1 MACILKNVISSAA
14 GCKENPAGLSNYC
27 MVVPLDSDHITTIGV
42 NDAKNQYVIT
52 PAGGTTG
59 TPATALKGFRIE
71 FKGQTGQVTSEDN
84 GGGKGWTVTGTG
96 RVEKNTDDMAY
107 VARILSNMDG
117 KYLVFFPT
125 GNIAEDGAEW
135 LVVGNPFGD
144 SEFTVTSDT
153 GAARGDDHGQT
164 FQVVNSYQLYP
175 EVKWYGTITKEAD
188 PESAALVDDTSDNI
202 TITD

>member
-1 MACILKNVISSAA
+1 MACILKNVISANS
-14 GCKENPAGLSNYC
+14 GCIENPAGLSNYC

-42 NDAKNQYVIT
+42 NDAKNQYVIK
-52 PAGGTTG
+52 PASSETG
-59 TPATALKGFRIE
+59 LKGFRIE

-107 VARILSNMDG
+107 VSRILSNMDG

-125 GNIAEDGAEW
+125 GNIATEGQEW

-164 FQVVNSYQLYP
+164 FNVVNSYQLYP
-175 EVKWYGTITKEAD
+175 EVKWYGTITKEVD
-188 PESAALVDDTSDNI
+188 PSSSELVVDTTDNI
-202 TITD
+202 TIEN

>member
-1 MACILKNVISSAA
+1 MACILKNVISSGA
-14 GCKENPAGLSNYC
+14 GCKENPSGVSNYC
-27 MVVPLDSDHITTIGV
+27 MVVPLDSDHIASIGV

-52 PAGGTTG
+52 PAG
-59 TPATALKGFRIE
+59 TAAAGLKGFRID

-107 VARILSNMDG
+107 VSRTLSNMDG

-125 GNIAEDGAEW
+125 GNITTDGAEW
-135 LVVGNPFGD
+135 IVVGNPFGD
-144 SEFTVTSDT
+144 SEFTTTSDT
-153 GAARGDDHGQT
+153 GQARGDDHGQT

-175 EVKWYGTITKEAD
+175 EVKWYGTIAKEDD
-188 PESAALVDDTSDNI
+188 PDAQTLVDDTSDNI

>member
-1 MACILKNVISSAA
+1 MACILKNVISSGAA
-14 GCKENPAGLSNYC
+14 CKENPAGVSNYC
-27 MVVPLDSDHITTIGV
+27 MVVPLDSDHVSSIGV
-42 NDAKNQYVIT
+42 NDAKNQYVIV
-52 PAGGTTG
+52 PADG
-59 TPATALKGFRIE
+59 TALKGFRID
-71 FKGQTGQVTSEDN
+71 FRGQTGQVTSEDN

-125 GNIAEDGAEW
+125 GNIGDGGMEW

-144 SEFTVTSDT
+144 SEFTVNSDT
-153 GAARGDDHGQT
+153 GAARADDHGHT
-164 FQVVNSYQLYP
+164 FSVVNSYQLYP
-175 EVKWYGTITKEAD
+175 EVKWVGTINKEED
-188 PESAALVDDTSDNI
+188 PTAEQLVDDTSDNI

>member
-1 MACILKNVISSAA
+1 MACILKNVISSGA
-14 GCKENPAGLSNYC
+14 GCKENPAGVSNYC
-27 MVVPLDSDHITTIGV
+27 MVVPLDSDHITSIGV

-52 PAGGTTG
+52 PADG
-59 TPATALKGFRIE
+59 TALKGFRVD
-71 FKGQTGQVTSEDN
+71 FKSQTGQVTSEDN

-96 RVEKNTDDMAY
+96 RVEKNTDVMAY

-117 KYLVFFPT
+117 KYLVLFPT
-125 GNIAEDGAEW
+125 GNITEAGAEW

-153 GAARGDDHGQT
+153 GAQRADDHGQT
-164 FQVVNSYQLYP
+164 FQVVNSYMLYP
-175 EVKWYGTITKEAD
+175 EIKWYGTINKEDD
-188 PESAALVDDTSDNI
+188 PTAEQLVDDTSDTI

>member
-1 MACILKNVISSAA
+1 MACILKNVISSGA
-14 GCKENPAGLSNYC
+14 GCKENPAGVSNYC
-27 MVVPLDSDHITTIGV
+27 MVVPLDSDHINTIGV

-52 PAGGTTG
+52 PADG
-59 TPATALKGFRIE
+59 TALKGFRID
-71 FKGQTGQVTSEDN
+71 FRGQTGQVTSEDN

-107 VARILSNMDG
+107 VSRILSNMDG

-125 GNIAEDGAEW
+125 GNIGEGGPEW
-135 LVVGNPFGD
+135 IVVGNPFGD
-144 SEFTVTSDT
+144 SEFTVASDT

-164 FQVVNSYQLYP
+164 FIVVNSYQLYP
-175 EVKWYGTITKEAD
+175 EVKWVGTITKEAD
-188 PESAALVDDTSDNI
+188 PDAQTLVDDTSDNI

>member
-1 MACILKNVISSAA
+1 MACILKNVISSGA
-14 GCKENPAGLSNYC
+14 GCKENPAGVSNYC
-27 MVVPLDSDHITTIGV
+27 MVVPLDSDHINTIGV

-52 PAGGTTG
+52 PADG
-59 TPATALKGFRIE
+59 TALKGFRVD
-71 FKGQTGQVTSEDN
+71 FKSQTGQVTSEDN

-107 VARILSNMDG
+107 VSRILSNMDG

-125 GNIAEDGAEW
+125 GNIAEAGAEW

-144 SEFTVTSDT
+144 SEFTDASDT
-153 GAARGDDHGQT
+153 GAARGDDHGHT
-164 FQVVNSYQLYP
+164 FTVVNSYQLYP
-175 EVKWYGTITKEAD
+175 EVKWYGTINKEAD
-188 PESAALVDDTSDNI
+188 PSAEQLVDDTSDNI

>member
-14 GCKENPAGLSNYC
+14 GCKENSAGTSNYC

-42 NDAKNQYVIT
+42 NDAKNQYVII
-52 PAGGTTG
+52 PSGGT
-59 TPATALKGFRIE
+59 ATALKGFRIE

-84 GGGKGWTVTGTG
+84 GGGKAWTVTGTG

-107 VARILSNMDG
+107 VARVLSNMDG

-125 GNIAEDGAEW
+125 GNITEDGTEW

-153 GAARGDDHGQT
+153 GQQRSDDHGMT
-164 FQVVNSYQLYP
+164 FQVVNSYMLYP
-175 EVKWYGTITKEAD
+175 EVKWYGTINKETD
-188 PESAALVDDTSDNI
+188 PSSSDLVDDTSDNI

>member
-1 MACILKNVISSAA
+1 MACILKNVISSGA
-14 GCKENPAGLSNYC
+14 GCKENPAGVSNYC
-27 MVVPLDSDHITTIGV
+27 MVVPLDSDHISTIGV

-52 PAGGTTG
+52 PAGGT
-59 TPATALKGFRIE
+59 ALKGFRVD
-71 FKGQTGQVTSEDN
+71 FKSQTGQVTSEDN

-107 VARILSNMDG
+107 VSRILSNMDG

-125 GNIAEDGAEW
+125 GNIAETGAEW

-144 SEFTVTSDT
+144 SEFTTTSDT
-153 GAARGDDHGQT
+153 GAARADDHGQT
-164 FQVVNSYQLYP
+164 FQVVNSYMLYP
-175 EVKWYGTITKEAD
+175 EVKWYGTITKEED
-188 PESAALVDDTSDNI
+188 PSAEELVDDVSDAI